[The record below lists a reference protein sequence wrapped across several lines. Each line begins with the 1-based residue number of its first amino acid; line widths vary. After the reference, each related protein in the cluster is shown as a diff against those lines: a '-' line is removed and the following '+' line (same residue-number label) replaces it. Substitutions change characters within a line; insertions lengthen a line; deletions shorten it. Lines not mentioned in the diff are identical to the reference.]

1 MLGLLAATIS
11 VIGIHNG
18 IVASVCGIG
27 VFAGGIAI
35 SQIFKVK
42 ESFTKS
48 VLLILIGASLNII
61 VSSLPISAI
70 FQQLTLAMI
79 SAGIIGDVQREIE
92 KYKNKVN

>member
-1 MLGLLAATIS
+1 
-11 VIGIHNG
+11 
-18 IVASVCGIG
+18 
-27 VFAGGIAI
+27 
-35 SQIFKVK
+35 
-42 ESFTKS
+42 